1 MSIFFVV
8 TRNTKSILDHACYA
22 VLNASSAIF
31 LASFGL
37 THFEKQIQLKVKD
50 TSRWSGNQW
59 DLNFPPD
66 SMHELSQSICSNTT
80 KLFGPTLSPHL
91 LNLAAG
97 ISLLTSLYFA
107 TESMRH
113 LKAVWKHLY

>member
-1 MSIFFVV
+1 MTTSFAVS
-8 TRNTKSILDHACYA
+8 RNAKSILNHACYA
-22 VLNASSAIF
+22 TLNASGAIF

-59 DLNFPPD
+59 NLNFPPD
-66 SMHELSQSICSNTT
+66 SMHELSQSICSHAT
-80 KLFGPTLSPHL
+80 KLFGPTISPHL

-113 LKAVWKHLY
+113 LKAIWKHLY